1 MVVLQSSIT
10 CYICNANVPYDTQQN
25 AFICP
30 VCKKVWIKNILKPT
44 HAEPSYIPGAKKAM
58 GGKSSKGQ
66 KNEKM
71 KKPTVQYL
79 NKCLYY
85 QT

>member
-1 MVVLQSSIT
+1 MVVSDSNIT

-30 VCKKVWIKNILKPT
+30 VCNKVWIKNILKPT
-44 HAEPSYIPGAKKAM
+44 NEEPTYIPGAKQVM
-58 GGKSSKGQ
+58 GGKSCKGR

-79 NKCLYY
+79 NKILYY